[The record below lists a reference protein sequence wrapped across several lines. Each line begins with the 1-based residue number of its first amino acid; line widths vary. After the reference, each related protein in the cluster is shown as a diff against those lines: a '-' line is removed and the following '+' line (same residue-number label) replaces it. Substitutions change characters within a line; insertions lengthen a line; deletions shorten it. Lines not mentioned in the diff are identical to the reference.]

1 MEYCV
6 PEENIT
12 DRIVLAVDA
21 MGGDAAPGCVI
32 DGVRQFLLEHDDTD
46 IRLFGKKELL
56 QPLTEGLRAEIIDC
70 ADAISMEEEPM
81 MAVRRKPDSSLLRG
95 LKDVKA
101 GLADAFVSAGSTG
114 ALMLG
119 SMVTLRMIRGI
130 ERPALAPVLPGL
142 NGRFLLIDSGANADC
157 RPEYLCRFGLMG
169 SVYMRTAEGM
179 EHPKV
184 GLVNIG
190 TEEEKGSKLYK
201 EAHALMKQQNVYEF
215 AGNLEARDVQLGDI
229 QVAVTDGFTGN
240 IILKYAEGFA
250 KVLLKTIKNEIMSTT
265 RGKLGGLL
273 LKPAFAN
280 IKKQLNTDEYG
291 GAPLLGVDGVVV
303 KAHGSSGGYAIFKAL
318 EQARRMVES
327 HMVQALKQGLEETC
341 KEEVK

>member
-1 MEYCV
+1 M
-6 PEENIT
+6 
-12 DRIVLAVDA
+12 AVDA

-32 DGVRQFLLEHDDTD
+32 DGIKLYLQHYGDTE
-46 IRLFGKKELL
+46 IRLFGREEEVRPLL
-56 QPLTEGLRAEIIDC
+56 DGVRAELINCPEVIG
-70 ADAISMEEEPM
+70 MEEEPM
-81 MAVRRKPDSSLLRG
+81 MAVRRKGNSSMIEG

-101 GLADAFVSAGSTG
+101 GNADAFVCAGSTG

-119 SMVTLRMIRGI
+119 SMVTLRMIPGI
-130 ERPALAPVLPGL
+130 QRPALAPILPGL
-142 NGRFLLIDSGANADC
+142 NGKFLLIDSGANADC
-157 RPEYLCRFGLMG
+157 QPAYLCQFGLMG

-179 EHPKV
+179 TDPKV

-190 TEEEKGSKLYK
+190 VEEDKGNKLFK
-201 EAHALMKQQNVYEF
+201 DARKLMSEQTQYRF
-215 AGNLEARDVQLGDI
+215 CGNLEARDIQLGDV

-240 IILKYAEGFA
+240 VILKYAEGFA

-280 IKKQLNTDEYG
+280 IRTQLNTDEYG

-303 KAHGSSGGYAIFKAL
+303 KAHGSSGGYAFFKAM
-318 EQARRMVES
+318 EQARRMVLS
-327 HMVQALKQGLEETC
+327 GMVPALKQGLENSIKET
-341 KEEVK
+341 KQ